1 MKTKS
6 AIFLLIQLFVVSSLF
21 AQYVEKETTTTVHIV
36 EIEKQQKHYI
46 ITALDG
52 DEYIVIIS
60 KRHKKINNSV
70 KITPG
75 NYYDMRLI
83 PCLKNDVIPTMG
95 LRYVIRIN
103 GNEVKVP
110 MRGKN
115 IYIAPNL
122 YGLFLTP
129 VTE

>member
-1 MKTKS
+1 MKTKF
-6 AIFLLIQLFVVSSLF
+6 AILLILQLFVVHNLL
-21 AQYVEKETTTTVHIV
+21 AQYVEKETITTVHIV

-52 DEYIVIIS
+52 DEYIVIVS
-60 KRHKKINNSV
+60 KRHKKVNNSV

-75 NYYDMRLI
+75 NYYNMRII
-83 PCLKNDVIPTMG
+83 PCLKNDVVPAMG

-103 GNEVKVP
+103 GDEIKVP
-110 MRGKN
+110 IRGKN

-129 VTE
+129 TTD